1 VRALS
6 HKSFSS
12 AFLSQGRSFRRLI
25 ARTARY
31 QRITSIA
38 ILLGALILGLNIT
51 QPGAQAADIELLN
64 VSYDPTREFY
74 QDINREFAK
83 IWKARTGDTLTVL
96 QSHGGSGKQARSVM
110 EGLPADVLTLA
121 LAFDIDAIASRTP
134 LIATN
139 WQERLPTRSSPYTST
154 IVFLV
159 RAGNPK
165 AIRDWDDLARP
176 GIGVITANPKTSG
189 GARWNYLAAWGHGL
203 KKFNGDETLTLKFV
217 TQLYANV
224 PVLES
229 GARSAATT
237 FLKRGIGDV
246 LVTWENEAML
256 ALRESESGAFSI
268 VVPSRSILAEPP
280 VTIVDRVV
288 ARRKTAE
295 VANAYLE
302 YLYTE
307 PAQEIAATHFY
318 RPRSATVLERHRDRF
333 PSIDLF
339 TIEELFGGWE
349 QAHQKHFREGGLF
362 DEISRRRR

>member
-1 VRALS
+1 MT
-6 HKSFSS
+6 S
-12 AFLSQGRSFRRLI
+12 ATQH
-25 ARTARY
+25 AHY
-31 QRITSIA
+31 QRTTSLC
-38 ILLGALILGLNIT
+38 ILFIGLCLGIHSAQHL
-51 QPGAQAADIELLN
+51 AQARDIELLN

-83 IWKARTGDTLTVL
+83 VWKERTGDTLTVL

-121 LAFDIDAIASRTP
+121 LAFDIDAIASRTT

-159 RAGNPK
+159 REGNPK
-165 AIRDWDDLARP
+165 AIHDWDDLARP

-203 KKFNGDETLTLKFV
+203 KKFNGDEALTLKFV

-280 VTIVDRVV
+280 VTVVDRVT

-295 VANAYLE
+295 VAKAYLE

-307 PAQEIAATHFY
+307 AAQEIAAKHFY
-318 RPRSATVLERHRDRF
+318 RPRSTTVLERHSDRF
-333 PSIDLF
+333 PSVNLF
-339 TIEELFGGWE
+339 TIEEVFGGWD

-362 DEISRRRR
+362 DEISRHRR